1 MLRNRGAVSEGQ
13 SETADPARRPLALR
27 VMAGGMTGESHA
39 VLLVEDDDL
48 QIRLYRAM
56 FDHCTGRGA
65 GAAGSEPVVAVD
77 AVRTLED
84 ARRELE
90 GASEPFDLVLLDLNL
105 PDSTGL
111 ETLDSVLETDD
122 RTAVV
127 VLTGIDDVATGR
139 TAIERGAED
148 YLVKDHVTPR
158 LLTRTVTYAI
168 ERRARA
174 AELERQRREMAV
186 LHWLVRHEIRDA
198 VAVIMGWTGELSPS
212 GPGDERTV
220 SRIVDA
226 GEEIVALTE
235 SVGTMIEALEEGE
248 TELTAVDL
256 SSVLGEEI
264 ERVESRH
271 GVEVAF
277 DGAGEAVRVRADR
290 FLNVVVRTLLTN
302 AVAHDPDGVAVSVP
316 SETAAGFVVSG
327 VGPEFSG
334 SEYDRATDEGFTAD
348 GSRRSVGTYLIRT
361 FLDRYGGCL
370 EVEERSEGGA
380 TVRVSLEAPA

>member
-1 MLRNRGAVSEGQ
+1 M
-13 SETADPARRPLALR
+13 ALR
-27 VMAGGMTGESHA
+27 VMARGMTGEAHT
-39 VLLVEDDDL
+39 VLLVEDEEL

-56 FDHCTGRGA
+56 FDHCTDRDV
-65 GAAGSEPVVAVD
+65 GAAGSEPVVTVES
-77 AVRTLED
+77 VGTLED

-90 GASEPFDLVLLDLNL
+90 GASEPFDLVVLDLNL

-111 ETLDSVLETDD
+111 DTLDSILETDD
-122 RTAVV
+122 EMAVV
-127 VLTGIDDVATGR
+127 VLTGIDDVTTGR

-168 ERRARA
+168 ERRSRA
-174 AELERQRREMAV
+174 VELERQRREMAV

-198 VAVIMGWTGELSPS
+198 AAVIMGWTGELSPS
-212 GPGDERTV
+212 EPGDERTL

-226 GEEIVALTE
+226 GEEIVDLTE
-235 SVGTMIEALEEGE
+235 SVGAMIEALEEGE
-248 TELTAVDL
+248 TELTVVDL

-271 GVEVAF
+271 GIEVAF
-277 DGAGEAVRVRADR
+277 DGAQEAVPVRADR

-302 AVAHDPDGVAVSVP
+302 AADHDDGEVSVSIP
-316 SETAAGFVVSG
+316 DEDEAAAGFVVSG

-334 SEYDRATDEGFTAD
+334 DEYDRATDGEFTAE
-348 GSRRSVGTYLIRT
+348 GSRSSVGTYLVRT
-361 FLDRYGGCL
+361 FLDRYGGRL
-370 EVEERSEGGA
+370 EVEERSEGA
-380 TVRVSLEAPA
+380 TVRVFLEAPA